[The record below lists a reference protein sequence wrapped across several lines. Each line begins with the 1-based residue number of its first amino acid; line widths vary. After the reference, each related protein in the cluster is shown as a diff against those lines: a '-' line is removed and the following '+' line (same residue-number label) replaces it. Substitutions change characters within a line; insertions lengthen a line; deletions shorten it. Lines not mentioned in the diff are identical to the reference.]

1 VETIFVLL
9 PLALLIAAIAVGFF
23 IWAARTGQFDDLDT
37 PAVRILFDDEEP
49 RRPGRLEAAARSS
62 AKSRESRAAF
72 EGSREPGVGPEA
84 SLRVNDEGRQPR
96 ALPRAESQEPRAA
109 SRRVPE

>member
-23 IWAARTGQFDDLDT
+23 IWAAKTGQFDDLET

-49 RRPGRLEAAARSS
+49 RRPAPAS
-62 AKSRESRAAF
+62 ASPAPAGNAGTPPPAHAPSTK
-72 EGSREPGVGPEA
+72 
-84 SLRVNDEGRQPR
+84 
-96 ALPRAESQEPRAA
+96 AESTRRA
-109 SRRVPE
+109 PE